1 MYYTVF
7 IIGVIL
13 SIVNDKK
20 KISFKIF
27 GAILLV
33 LAFLRYGVGS
43 DYFSYN
49 FLYNRLSESLLLEFN
64 YGLDNQEILFR
75 IFGSILKKI
84 GFSYQQYLIIIAIIN
99 LNFIFK
105 ICKKYS
111 KNPTLSLLIYFSFY
125 YFVWTFSGLRQ
136 GIVLAIGMY
145 YLLECLENNRTIK
158 LLLISLLLSLVHAS
172 GIVLIFLYIGA
183 KINFNKKK
191 LMFLS
196 FVGILFSI
204 IPIDNILLKL
214 TWIPYINR
222 ILPYIDSNITI
233 LSILDFQS
241 LGRVVFLVIA
251 LFYYDLYSRK
261 NDISKLIINIYIL
274 SIILYFCL
282 KFSELTAARLSI
294 YGMLLNIIILPNIFY
309 IQKDKFNR
317 FIYIT
322 FIGVFCIA
330 YFNKELYTME
340 KQTGLVNSNKIII
353 PYTNIYNKEKY
364 IFNKKHFYYLD

>member
-364 IFNKKHFYYLD
+364 IFNNKYFYYLD